1 MVPGG
6 TDVVI
11 ATTRPVE
18 LMDLAVR
25 WLLRHW
31 KNGVVASADQ
41 SRLWFAHSFFHIP
54 FGTDDEF
61 FVFADGKKY
70 VASKEDP
77 TNIDMIHLL
86 RRDNELTVV
95 MDPGSTVGLEL
106 VDLLTHTKFPGP
118 PDGQT

>member
-11 ATTRPVE
+11 ETTRPVE
-18 LMDLAVR
+18 LMELAVR
-25 WLLRHW
+25 YLFAHW
-31 KNGVVASADQ
+31 KQSVVGSVDGT
-41 SRLWFAHSFFHIP
+41 RLWFSQSYYQIP
-54 FGTDDEF
+54 FGESTEL
-61 FVFADGKKY
+61 FVFKDRNAY

-86 RRDNELTVV
+86 RRDNDLTVV
-95 MDPGSTVGLEL
+95 MDPGSAVGLEL
-106 VDLLTHTKFPGP
+106 VDMLTHTKFPGP

>member
-6 TDVVI
+6 VDVVI
-11 ATTRPVE
+11 PTQFPFQ
-18 LMDLAVR
+18 LMELAVR
-25 WLLRHW
+25 FLFARW
-31 KNGVVASADQ
+31 KQGVVANADN
-41 SRLWFAHSFFHIP
+41 SRLWFPDAYYMIP

-61 FVFADGKKY
+61 FVFSDGKKY

-95 MDPGSTVGLEL
+95 MDPGSVVGQEL
-106 VDLLTHTKFPGP
+106 VDTLTHTKFPGEP
-118 PDGQT
+118 GVVA